1 MNSDWEIVIR
11 YLPLLIKG
19 AIFTVILSI
28 LSLFFGT
35 ILGLFLAVFQIS
47 KIWILNFFSHIYI
60 LIIRSIPLLLIL
72 FFIFYLPS
80 IIFKVHVS
88 KFFVAILSLTLY
100 SSAYAAEIIRSGFL
114 SIPKEQ
120 SEAGLS
126 LGLTKLQVMRFIMI
140 PQIFKVII
148 PPYVG
153 LFTAVVKDSSLVS
166 VICYIELTRATRLA
180 VMSTFKSFEFYAIAL
195 ILYFVIC
202 YPLSLYSKK
211 AEKMV
216 RR

>member
-1 MNSDWEIVIR
+1 MNSDWEIVIK

-47 KIWILNFFSHIYI
+47 KIWILIFFSHIYI

-72 FFIFYLPS
+72 FFMYYLPS
-80 IIFKVHVS
+80 MIFKVHVS
-88 KFFVAILSLTLY
+88 KFFVAIISLTLY

-126 LGLTKLQVMRFIMI
+126 LGLTKLQVIRFIMI

-166 VICYIELTRATRLA
+166 VVCYIELTRATRLA
-180 VMSTFKSFEFYAIAL
+180 VMSTFKSFEFYTIAL